1 MYQSVRSFFI
11 IPSRGPRFLEE
22 EVLLEDVNGLRRP
35 GEWPDD
41 QDRPCFFW
49 ARQFCLYL
57 LFCAWLKAPL
67 REGPRSSSQSA
78 VPNLVVVLESLAGGL
93 QTGSNSMG
101 VVPWYNT
108 PPLGSK

>member
-1 MYQSVRSFFI
+1 M
-11 IPSRGPRFLEE
+11 
-22 EVLLEDVNGLRRP
+22 LLEDVNGLRRP

-41 QDRPCFFW
+41 QDRPCFSW

-57 LFCAWLKAPL
+57 LFCAWLKVPL

-93 QTGSNSMG
+93 QTGSSYTG

-108 PPLGSK
+108 PPLSSK